1 MRNNHSSHNL
11 GQTFRPDTR
20 HSIFAPAKF
29 NKYGASAFPG
39 ISDLTHEVDKLRGAE
54 KEERW
59 ERVKRHVSD
68 LMIIVRSATAY
79 LQPVDQI

>member
-1 MRNNHSSHNL
+1 M
-11 GQTFRPDTR
+11 
-20 HSIFAPAKF
+20 FAPAKF
-29 NKYGASAFPG
+29 NKYGSSAFPG
-39 ISDLTHEVDKLRGAE
+39 ISDLIHEIEKLRGSE

-59 ERVKRHVSD
+59 ERIKKHVSD

>member
-1 MRNNHSSHNL
+1 MIKL
-11 GQTFRPDTR
+11 TFRPDTR

-39 ISDLTHEVDKLRGAE
+39 ISDLTHEVGKLRGAE